1 MDTSSFRKR
10 NYRQDTSGANGAD
23 DERIHSVGGGGDE
36 RDDLPEAGIRG
47 GGNAGGHGGDVDAA
61 DAKIMA
67 SSRNVLRHD
76 AVARDGFVG
85 DGRSDSVNEKRGE
98 IFAREISEGNAGGS
112 LNRSL
117 KLTVPYPP
125 SVNTLYVQRG
135 RRKSLSP
142 VHVAYRDDIAVR
154 AIAAMLED
162 GRKVEPYNVPVRMD
176 MLVYRPRKTG
186 DLDNVFKT
194 LLDGLEGVVFRND
207 SQVVQIV
214 ATRLDDRANPRV
226 EIEVTPIPNWRA
238 K

>member
-1 MDTSSFRKR
+1 MDTGSFRKR
-10 NYRQDTSGANGAD
+10 NYRQDTSSANGAD
-23 DERIHSVGGGGDE
+23 DERIHSVGGVDDE
-36 RDDLPEAGIRG
+36 RGDLPEARIRG
-47 GGNAGGHGGDVDAA
+47 GGNAGGHGGDIDAA

-67 SSRNVLRHD
+67 SSRNGLRHD
-76 AVARDGFVG
+76 AVEGHGFVG
-85 DGRSDSVNEKRGE
+85 DGRSDSVNEERGK
-98 IFAREISEGNAGGS
+98 IFTREISEGDAGGS
-112 LNRSL
+112 LAHRSL

-194 LLDGLEGVVFRND
+194 LLDGLEGVVFRK
-207 SQVVQIV
+207 
-214 ATRLDDRANPRV
+214 TLRLCKLLRRGWM
-226 EIEVTPIPNWRA
+226 IGKIPA
-238 K
+238 